1 MNNEI
6 NLDNSNLPL
15 IEGIYLAVG
24 IWGNKEPREIEVYKH
39 PIKGL
44 SCYSED
50 FGSAGTG
57 VDDETDCHVS
67 VQNTGLEFITRL
79 RSFD

>member
-1 MNNEI
+1 MCKS
-6 NLDNSNLPL
+6 LDKDNLPTE
-15 IEGIYLAVG
+15 EGVYLAKG
-24 IWGNKEPREIEVYKH
+24 GLWDYSEAQEIDVYEH

-50 FGSAGTG
+50 FGSGGTD

-67 VQNTGLEFITRL
+67 VQFGGLEFVTKVRDL
-79 RSFD
+79 D

>member
-6 NLDNSNLPL
+6 ILYNLNLPL
-15 IEGIYLAVG
+15 TTGVYLAKG
-24 IWGNKEPREIEVYKH
+24 IWGSKEPREIEVYEH

-67 VQNTGLEFITRL
+67 IQNTGLEFIIKL
-79 RSFD
+79 REIN